1 MRVADVWL
9 RSSGLPT
16 KKSVSLGYGVVVI
29 MNGSAQKELFFEGV
43 RIADTFAEA
52 FPATA
57 TRLIVT
63 AVSHRWAGIAAQVFC
78 GNATSVIA
86 CDVEAAV
93 ERTLDASET
102 PDGRPG
108 VSILAF
114 AFDRKSLEAAVQK
127 RTGQCILTCPSTAC
141 FSGLPVTSEGQISI
155 GGSLRYFGDGHQQSK
170 NLGDRRFWRIPVMD
184 GEFVCEDLFGTVK
197 GIAGGNLLICGR
209 TPAAALLAAE
219 QAVAAVAE
227 FSEVILP
234 FPGGIV
240 RSGSKVGSKY
250 PTLRASTNEAWCPG
264 LRGLVDSEVPADCQA
279 TYELVFDGL
288 SEQALTVAMKAAL
301 QAAVA
306 VRDILLI
313 SAGNYGGKLGRFHFH
328 LKDLLPGSC
337 SE

>member
-1 MRVADVWL
+1 MVEN
-9 RSSGLPT
+9 
-16 KKSVSLGYGVVVI
+16 
-29 MNGSAQKELFFEGV
+29 MNAGSQQDLFLDNV

-63 AVSHRWAGIAAQVFC
+63 AVSQRWAVIAAQVFC

-93 ERTLDASET
+93 ERTLAASET

-108 VSILAF
+108 ISILAF
-114 AFDRKSLEAAVQK
+114 AFDRAALETAVQK

-141 FSGLPVTSEGQISI
+141 FNGLPVTADGQITV
-155 GGSLRYFGDGHQQSK
+155 GGSLRYFGDGYQQSK
-170 NLGDRRFWRIPVMD
+170 KLGKRRFWRIPVMD
-184 GEFVCEDLFGTVK
+184 GEFVCEDKFGTAK

-209 TPAAALLAAE
+209 TSAAALLAAE
-219 QAVAAVAE
+219 RAAEAVAE
-227 FSEVILP
+227 FPDVILP

-240 RSGSKVGSKY
+240 RSGSKVGSRY
-250 PTLRASTNEAWCPG
+250 PALRASTNQAWCPG
-264 LRGLVDSEVPADCQA
+264 LRGLVDSELPADCQA

-288 SEQALTVAMKAAL
+288 SEQAVTAAMKTAL
-301 QAAVA
+301 QAAVT
-306 VRDILLI
+306 VPDCLLV

-328 LKDLLPGSC
+328 LKDLLPGIGP
-337 SE
+337 E